1 MPLDPS
7 TAVVVVLLPILL
19 ALLHSLFSFLLSRR
33 RQLADRLGLLPRT
46 ALGVL
51 LPMYECGL
59 PATATCTDADTD
71 VATVA
76 TAPRRWALVTGASR
90 GLGRAFALALAADG
104 WGVLCLDLDDDALD
118 AVCAEVAASGPGGPL
133 AATKLACDATDSAA
147 ATEACVRAVD
157 ALPRGASLRLLVN
170 NVGIST
176 PAPALLPQ
184 HSAVDVERLVSIN
197 FLFAAQ
203 LTRALWPRLAAVA
216 GGCARS
222 RSGILFVSSGASLIP
237 AAFVSVYG
245 ATKAALNH
253 LARALRA
260 EAEAEAGGEVESG
273 GGGGHRL
280 DVLAVTPGY
289 VAGAGNTPRW
299 TGATTVGSSPEDV
312 ARVRPL
318 ICVLWVS
325 MAVLRLRHGIG
336 GHVSRARVCVCV
348 GVRGMCWCLCMEK
361 NDATECKP
369 LFVCV
374 SAYAWRRMM
383 PLNASLFLC
392 VLAHSASPAT
402 TRPCCSYMV
411 EYICMTLS
419 RNTRT
424 CWTSPM
430 PTTLSAPPSAP
441 SNTPAPLAEKYT
453 TYKPRYNRTIL
464 WSIRSTHSPIHPFVL
479 LLCLS
484 VSLPVAVSST
494 CLPLSVFLSAPPP
507 PPSLSPTNAGIHTAA
522 ADMSERTSLPDAVGR
537 GGQPAVAV
545 PSRINPCPCSV

>member
-1 MPLDPS
+1 MPLDPG
-7 TAVVVVLLPILL
+7 TIVLLLLLLPLLL

-59 PATATCTDADTD
+59 PATATCTDADVDVAT

-118 AVCAEVAASGPGGPL
+118 AVCAEVAAAGPGGAL
-133 AATKLACDATDSAA
+133 AATKLACDATDTAA

-176 PAPALLPQ
+176 PAPATLPQ
-184 HSAVDVERLVSIN
+184 HSAADVERLVSIN

-203 LTRALWPRLAAVA
+203 LTRALWPRLAAVS
-216 GGCARS
+216 GGGARS

-260 EAEAEAGGEVESG
+260 EAEAEAGAEAGAKAGAGAGVERG

-312 ARVRPL
+312 ARVRSL

-325 MAVLRLRHGIG
+325 MAVLQLRHDIG
-336 GHVSRARVCVCV
+336 GHVSHARARFVCVCV
-348 GVRGMCWCLCMEK
+348 C
-361 NDATECKP
+361 
-369 LFVCV
+369 VCT
-374 SAYAWRRMM
+374 RH
-383 PLNASLFLC
+383 
-392 VLAHSASPAT
+392 VL
-402 TRPCCSYMV
+402 V
-411 EYICMTLS
+411 
-419 RNTRT
+419 
-424 CWTSPM
+424 PM
-430 PTTLSAPPSAP
+430 
-441 SNTPAPLAEKYT
+441 
-453 TYKPRYNRTIL
+453 
-464 WSIRSTHSPIHPFVL
+464 H
-479 LLCLS
+479 
-484 VSLPVAVSST
+484 
-494 CLPLSVFLSAPPP
+494 
-507 PPSLSPTNAGIHTAA
+507 
-522 ADMSERTSLPDAVGR
+522 
-537 GGQPAVAV
+537 
-545 PSRINPCPCSV
+545 

>member
-1 MPLDPS
+1 MPLDPG
-7 TAVVVVLLPILL
+7 TIVLLLLLLPLLL

-59 PATATCTDADTD
+59 PATATCTDADVDVAT

-118 AVCAEVAASGPGGPL
+118 AVCAEVAAAGPGGAL
-133 AATKLACDATDSAA
+133 AATKLACDATDTAA

-176 PAPALLPQ
+176 PAPATLPQ
-184 HSAVDVERLVSIN
+184 HSAADVERLVSIN

-203 LTRALWPRLAAVA
+203 LTRALWPRLAAVN
-216 GGCARS
+216 GGGARS

-260 EAEAEAGGEVESG
+260 EAGAEAKAEAGAGAKAGAGVEVGLESG
-273 GGGGHRL
+273 GGRGHRL

-312 ARVRPL
+312 ARVRSL

-325 MAVLRLRHGIG
+325 MAVLQLRHDIG
-336 GHVSRARVCVCV
+336 GHVSHARARLCVCVCV
-348 GVRGMCWCLCMEK
+348 
-361 NDATECKP
+361 
-369 LFVCV
+369 CV
-374 SAYAWRRMM
+374 YEACVGAYA
-383 PLNASLFLC
+383 LSLC
-392 VLAHSASPAT
+392 VG
-402 TRPCCSYMV
+402 
-411 EYICMTLS
+411 
-419 RNTRT
+419 
-424 CWTSPM
+424 PM
-430 PTTLSAPPSAP
+430 HG
-441 SNTPAPLAEKYT
+441 E
-453 TYKPRYNRTIL
+453 
-464 WSIRSTHSPIHPFVL
+464 
-479 LLCLS
+479 
-484 VSLPVAVSST
+484 
-494 CLPLSVFLSAPPP
+494 
-507 PPSLSPTNAGIHTAA
+507 
-522 ADMSERTSLPDAVGR
+522 E
-537 GGQPAVAV
+537 
-545 PSRINPCPCSV
+545 

>member
-260 EAEAEAGGEVESG
+260 EAEAEAGAEVESG

-336 GHVSRARVCVCV
+336 GHVSRARARVCVCV
-348 GVRGMCWCLCMEK
+348 CVCVCEGCVGAYSMEK

-374 SAYAWRRMM
+374 S
-383 PLNASLFLC
+383 PLRVSGHDPPMLFIYGRIYLHDI
-392 VLAHSASPAT
+392 VEEYKDLLDLADAHDAKRPAKRTVKHTSAIG
-402 TRPCCSYMV
+402 REVYYV
-411 EYICMTLS
+411 Q
-419 RNTRT
+419 
-424 CWTSPM
+424 
-430 PTTLSAPPSAP
+430 
-441 SNTPAPLAEKYT
+441 
-453 TYKPRYNRTIL
+453 
-464 WSIRSTHSPIHPFVL
+464 
-479 LLCLS
+479 
-484 VSLPVAVSST
+484 
-494 CLPLSVFLSAPPP
+494 
-507 PPSLSPTNAGIHTAA
+507 TA
-522 ADMSERTSLPDAVGR
+522 L
-537 GGQPAVAV
+537 
-545 PSRINPCPCSV
+545 